1 MIYTHTQ
8 TEDTK
13 RRNLS
18 QSWHSQKAP
27 EKNKG
32 SFRSRRRAH
41 GNLCVLL
48 LPLPL
53 LLLPLLRLAGVVDGG
68 SWLQL
73 RLGLGRR
80 ATAAAAAAPHTS
92 TCTTSGSSSRSGRY
106 AQCRAHKMRIITR
119 LRTRAGLVTHLPHT
133 RPAGR
138 QAKRGTDR
146 QRSVSSETAAEE
158 EID

>member
-53 LLLPLLRLAGVVDGG
+53 LPLLRLAGVVDGG
-68 SWLQL
+68 RRLQL

-92 TCTTSGSSSRSGRY
+92 TSTTSGSSSRSGRY

-119 LRTRAGLVTHLPHT
+119 LRTRAGLVTHLQVQPH
-133 RPAGR
+133 PAG
-138 QAKRGTDR
+138 
-146 QRSVSSETAAEE
+146 SEL
-158 EID
+158 